1 MNLGVWTDNILSFN
15 CRRFS
20 KTLKRVVTSVR
31 FGWWTVQYKSLWND
45 FLRVNWIWSE
55 ILKIAKFMFSSPVGS
70 LSSITPDSMSQEG
83 PQRLL
88 TKAFPTY
95 LRIFLN
101 NNAVAVWSQTY
112 KVLLNA
118 IITKTNTSRP
128 HFPVNVSS
136 FFKIYLLHLKFF

>member
-1 MNLGVWTDNILSFN
+1 
-15 CRRFS
+15 
-20 KTLKRVVTSVR
+20 
-31 FGWWTVQYKSLWND
+31 
-45 FLRVNWIWSE
+45 
-55 ILKIAKFMFSSPVGS
+55 MFSTPVGS

-95 LRIFLN
+95 LRIFLK
-101 NNAVAVWSQTY
+101 NNAVAVCSQTY

-118 IITKTNTSRP
+118 IIPKTNTSRP